1 MTPIDEALA
10 GLDEFQRP
18 AVTTDATRALCV
30 AGAGSGKTTVLV
42 TRAAWLID
50 TNRASPTE
58 LLMLT
63 FTRKAAA
70 NMRTRLE
77 AMIGPRAG
85 GVTIGT
91 FHSVCY
97 RMLRAWGDR
106 LGLRGQQLTVYSE
119 RQRKQL
125 MRGIAE
131 DLGFVT
137 VKTTAAG
144 KVRRTWKAVKSRD
157 LDRAYSVFC
166 ATGVLPAE
174 GMAERLVMDQLFARC
189 RENNAMTFGMLLSTT
204 CQLLTEHPDILA
216 HYQNQWRHVLVD
228 EYQDT
233 DHVQY
238 ALHETLAPANLFV
251 VADPRQSIYG
261 WRGADVEIA
270 EAFGRDEGTAVFQLR
285 HNYRSRANIVTASNR
300 LIAAN
305 ESIAEPMLSVREDGG
320 TMAKL
325 DGTSRDVARAVQ
337 WLCVMHPPGDVAV
350 LARTHFLLRRISDE
364 LTALDVP
371 HDRIGSS
378 REAQDTDEW
387 EVVHGCLR
395 LIVNPYDNLSFMVL
409 RCQLGIDGP
418 AYNQVRSWA
427 AQEGLSHF
435 SQWQQM
441 YPVGPLVS
449 TPRHPV
455 KQHSR
460 NMCWTFLMPD
470 DSLADAIETVG
481 CWLGDGGT
489 DDAWAAVFD
498 QITAWETAGHFDAA
512 TISVADYLQWLALF
526 DEQDDVAEKPDCPQL
541 MTIHAAK
548 GLEFHTVV
556 LAAWN
561 EGLLP
566 NRATDAFEL
575 AEERRLAYVAITRAM
590 DAVVLNVRPTETTDV
605 YGNTHESPPSRFV
618 AELGDVPWET
628 MRC

>member
-18 AVTTDATRALCV
+18 AVTTDATRALCI

-42 TRAAWLID
+42 TRAAWLIE

-58 LLMLT
+58 LLLLT

-144 KVRRTWKAVKSRD
+144 KIRRTWKAVKSRD

-395 LIVNPYDNLSFMVL
+395 LIVNPYDNLSFMIL
-409 RCQLGIDGP
+409 RQRLGVDGP
-418 AYNQVRSWA
+418 AYNRIRSEA
-427 AQEGLSHF
+427 AQAGLSHF
-435 SQWQQM
+435 VEWYHTGHAGRDSGVARWSCLIADVS
-441 YPVGPLVS
+441 VGG
-449 TPRHPV
+449 
-455 KQHSR
+455 
-460 NMCWTFLMPD
+460 
-470 DSLADAIETVG
+470 AIERVTE
-481 CWLGDGGT
+481 WLGSMCAQP
-489 DDAWAAVFD
+489 AWAAVFA

-526 DEQDDVAEKPDCPQL
+526 DEQDDVAEQPDHPQL

-605 YGNTHESPPSRFV
+605 YGNTHESLPSRFV